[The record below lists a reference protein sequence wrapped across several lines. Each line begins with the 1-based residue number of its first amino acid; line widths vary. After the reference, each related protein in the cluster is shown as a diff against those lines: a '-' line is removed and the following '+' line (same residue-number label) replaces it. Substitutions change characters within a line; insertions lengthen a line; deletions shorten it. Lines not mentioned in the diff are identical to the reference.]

1 MDIMSKPF
9 APRNRNDPNYKR
21 IFRVGARHYLH
32 PKLAILDQIDCV
44 LEYYPETKT
53 IVVSY
58 DPETS
63 KKDYTDYEEIVYKKS
78 VIGSSIDFIV
88 DVVTRDYINPTKE
101 KELQTLNGE
110 TE

>member
-1 MDIMSKPF
+1 MSKPF
-9 APRNRNDPNYKR
+9 PPRNQSDPNYKR
-21 IFRVGARHYLH
+21 IFRAGARHYLH

-44 LEYYPETKT
+44 LEYYPENKT

-58 DPETS
+58 APETS
-63 KKDYTDYEEIVYKKS
+63 KKDYTDYEEIIYTKS
-78 VIGSSIDFIV
+78 VISSSIDFVV
-88 DVVTRDYINPTKE
+88 DVITRDYIKPMKE